1 MGRGRPRGL
10 PLPHPGAALRALGW
24 GAPPSVWKR
33 GGKKQNQNAF
43 SGYSFLRGNRE
54 GGKVHSSLQQKGR
67 RPGSI
72 LAGRAACFR
81 RLAASRHRSSPC
93 SHHSCLDFTR
103 VHITAYQRGCVSFFF
118 FSLPFFF
125 FLLPCTLLNGSRENK
140 PGSCSAGGWGE
151 EEEGREGRA
160 PLAELLL
167 VGARGWS
174 GPGSLQN
181 TGTPR
186 GAPRQASKPL
196 GTQTGPQ
203 RSGRVART
211 GTRGGL

>member
-1 MGRGRPRGL
+1 MHG
-10 PLPHPGAALRALGW
+10 
-24 GAPPSVWKR
+24 
-33 GGKKQNQNAF
+33 
-43 SGYSFLRGNRE
+43 
-54 GGKVHSSLQQKGR
+54 SLQQKGR

-103 VHITAYQRGCVSFFF
+103 VHITAYQRGCLSFFF
-118 FSLPFFF
+118 FFPFHFFYFF
-125 FLLPCTLLNGSRENK
+125 FLLPCASLNGSRENK

-151 EEEGREGRA
+151 EEEGREGREGRA

-181 TGTPR
+181 VGTPR
-186 GAPRQASKPL
+186 GAPQQASKPL
-196 GTQTGPQ
+196 GTQMGPQ
-203 RSGRVART
+203 RSRRVART
-211 GTRGGL
+211 GTRGAL

>member
-1 MGRGRPRGL
+1 M
-10 PLPHPGAALRALGW
+10 
-24 GAPPSVWKR
+24 
-33 GGKKQNQNAF
+33 
-43 SGYSFLRGNRE
+43 
-54 GGKVHSSLQQKGR
+54 HSSLQQKGR

-72 LAGRAACFR
+72 LAGTAVCFR

-103 VHITAYQRGCVSFFF
+103 VHITAYQRGCVSFF
-118 FSLPFFF
+118 SLPFFLF
-125 FLLPCTLLNGSRENK
+125 FFLPCTSLNTSQTVHVKTN
-140 PGSCSAGGWGE
+140 PGFVPQAAAGGWG

-181 TGTPR
+181 MGTPR
-186 GAPRQASKPL
+186 GAPQEASKPL
-196 GTQTGPQ
+196 ATQMGPQ
-203 RSGRVART
+203 RSRRVART